1 MYAEVLQHHGTRCV
15 KPIRLVSVSVSLL
28 ACDFNIVVTLLM
40 ALVGVGKVG
49 TRVYCHLYTQRLYQT
64 SKEYK
69 TYWIYRVLL
78 NAEEV

>member
-1 MYAEVLQHHGTRCV
+1 MNGCRGAAASRHSMCKAHQACL
-15 KPIRLVSVSVSLL
+15 SVCKL
-28 ACDFNIVVTLLM
+28 ACDFNIVVTLLV

-49 TRVYCHLYTQRLYQT
+49 TRVYCDLYTQRLYQT

-69 TYWIYRVLL
+69 PYWIYRVLL